1 MQVYLNGQFVD
12 QNEVS
17 VSPMD
22 RGFLFG
28 DGIYEVTR
36 IVNGRPF
43 RLDDH
48 LARMDDGLAGLGIV
62 LDPAERKR
70 IPELHY
76 ELIEKNGLGDGQA
89 TVYLQITRGTAFP
102 RTHGF
107 PDPAVK
113 PTVFMTAAGFK
124 PFTELHASGITAI
137 TVGDVR
143 WARCNLKT
151 VNLLP
156 NVLATN
162 TAKQAGAGTALMV
175 RDGVITESPNANVF
189 GVIDGVLYTYP
200 VCHYILNGITRKT
213 VIDIANEIGIPL
225 RETPIRDTETDR
237 LDELFVSGT
246 TTDVQPIV
254 SLNGKPVGDGR
265 RGPIV
270 KALQDELLNRFAR
283 GY

>member
-1 MQVYLNGQFVD
+1 MQVFLNDRFID
-12 QNEVS
+12 QNDATI
-17 VSPMD
+17 SPMD

-36 IVNGRPF
+36 IINGRPF

-48 LARMDDGLAGLGIV
+48 MARMDEGLAGLGIN
-62 LDPAERKR
+62 LTRAQRKQ

-76 ELIEKNGLGDGQA
+76 EIIEKNGLNEGQA

-102 RTHGF
+102 RTHGY
-107 PDPAVK
+107 PDPEVP
-113 PTVFMTAAGFK
+113 PTIFMTAAAFK
-124 PFTELHASGITAI
+124 PFTELHKQGITAI

-162 TAKQAGAGTALMV
+162 TAKKAGAGTALMV

-189 GVIDGVLYTYP
+189 GVIEGVLYTYP
-200 VCHYILNGITRKT
+200 VCHYILNGVTRKT
-213 VIDIANEIGIPL
+213 VVDMARDLSIPL
-225 RETPIRDTETDR
+225 VELPVRDTETDR
-237 LDELFVSGT
+237 LEELFVSGT

-254 SLNGKPVGDGR
+254 TPPN
-265 RGPIV
+265 
-270 KALQDELLNRFAR
+270 
-283 GY
+283 

>member
-1 MQVYLNGQFVD
+1 MYVYLNGQILD
-12 QNEVS
+12 QQQAS
-17 VSPMD
+17 ISPMD

-36 IVNGRPF
+36 IINGRPF

-48 LARMDDGLAGLGIV
+48 LARMDDGLAGLGIE

-76 ELIEKNGLGDGQA
+76 ELIEKNNLTEGQA

-107 PDPAVK
+107 PEPSVP
-113 PTVFMTAAGFK
+113 PTVFMTSAAFK
-124 PFTELHASGITAI
+124 PFTELHAQGISAI
-137 TVGDVR
+137 TVSDVR
-143 WARCNLKT
+143 WSRCNLKT

-162 TAKQAGAGTALMV
+162 TAKKAGAGTALMV
-175 RDGVITESPNANVF
+175 RDGVLTESPNANVF
-189 GVIDGVLYTYP
+189 GVMNGALFTYP
-200 VCHYILNGITRKT
+200 VSHYILNGITRKT
-213 VIDIANEIGIPL
+213 VVDMAADLGIPL
-225 RETPIRDTETDR
+225 VETAIRDTETDR

-254 SLNGKPVGDGR
+254 TLDGKPVGDGK
-265 RGPIV
+265 RGPVV
-270 KALQDELLNRFAR
+270 KALQDELLKRFAR